1 LWFNAEIDVVG
12 PAAFDA
18 FFTRYPD
25 AIGSCPVDFVVPLLT
40 AVPDEAD
47 IVLERIRS
55 WGLNRLSV
63 RWGDGV
69 RWILGELEERGW
81 ETNIYGVPDLQSFL
95 EAALLLP
102 TSVTADFNFPLWN
115 RFGRGSGQAGVIHR
129 YGSEAALV

>member
-1 LWFNAEIDVVG
+1 M
-12 PAAFDA
+12 
-18 FFTRYPD
+18 
-25 AIGSCPVDFVVPLLT
+25 PLLT
-40 AVPDEAD
+40 AAPDEAD
-47 IVLERIRS
+47 KVLERLRS

-69 RWILGELEERGW
+69 RWLIGELEERGW

-115 RFGRGSGQAGVIHR
+115 HFGRGSGQAGTIHR
-129 YGSEAALV
+129 YTAEAALV